1 MLQCLDDHIITP
13 QVVFCAVF
21 CYMERPGTQ
30 KNSCNAKDGSPF
42 GPFWNTFKIDF
53 DASEFY
59 GSIGY
64 NADNPRVAAEWN
76 KRLVSCT
83 LFDLLLNKIAM

>member
-1 MLQCLDDHIITP
+1 
-13 QVVFCAVF
+13 
-21 CYMERPGTQ
+21 MERPGKQ

-64 NADNPRVAAEWN
+64 NADSPRVAAEWN

-83 LFDLLLNKIAM
+83 LFDSETVYYLIKLLFNYL